1 MDNEHLYIILN
12 CMQPWHVYYTRI
24 GQERKYIM
32 QRNHIHSRAYGQA
45 RTAAKNAGF
54 DEETCKAKGREAG
67 KKAVREWLNGVDI
80 D

>member
-1 MDNEHLYIILN
+1 
-12 CMQPWHVYYTRI
+12 
-24 GQERKYIM
+24 M

-80 D
+80 DQNALKSGSIYDDNYSSVLA